1 MSQVHKEQLSAVDN
15 ALPNRSS
22 LDIEIF
28 GMEGVPEDVIQ
39 AHNQRVL
46 TQYQQAEAE
55 RRAATGNPP
64 PGATA
69 EGNQPKKPKLEISD
83 LKKRLAEHKA
93 KATTEK
99 TASGGSSGDVTPVGA
114 GQTTQTTS
122 VYVSLDSGAH
132 LLRNGA
138 NITVARDNLR
148 STRVVRSRIVM
159 PLLLIHNIPIHNRM
173 AL

>member
-1 MSQVHKEQLSAVDN
+1 MSQVHKEQLSEVDN

-46 TQYQQAEAE
+46 TQFQQAEAE

-64 PGATA
+64 PGVAKDGGPA
-69 EGNQPKKPKLEISD
+69 KKPKLEMSE

-93 KATTEK
+93 KLAGENK
-99 TASGGSSGDVTPVGA
+99 PSEASSGSVTPVGA
-114 GQTTQTTS
+114 GQSAVPSTSQTPGS
-122 VYVSLDSGAH
+122 YVSVFLSSRQRFIFPVVDNH
-132 LLRNGA
+132 VLLTICIR
-138 NITVARDNLR
+138 RPRLF
-148 STRVVRSRIVM
+148 
-159 PLLLIHNIPIHNRM
+159 NRPQ
-173 AL
+173 LSHTQ

>member
-1 MSQVHKEQLSAVDN
+1 MSQVHKEQLGEVDN

-46 TQYQQAEAE
+46 AQFQQAEAE

-64 PGATA
+64 PGVAKDGGPA
-69 EGNQPKKPKLEISD
+69 KKPKLEISD

-93 KATTEK
+93 KLAGDGKPSE
-99 TASGGSSGDVTPVGA
+99 ASSGSVTPVGA
-114 GQTTQTTS
+114 GQNSSQSASQTPS
-122 VYVSLDSGAH
+122 AFVSMI
-132 LLRNGA
+132 LRNS
-138 NITVARDNLR
+138 VAI
-148 STRVVRSRIVM
+148 S
-159 PLLLIHNIPIHNRM
+159 LLTM
-173 AL
+173 K